1 MNKKSI
7 VPALGF
13 LLLLSAAPA
22 SAKDGER
29 AIVAKSGETVDVRE
43 VYGASRC
50 KSILLAPPE
59 VEVLQGPPELKLS
72 VREDMVQPRN
82 CRDKIKGGYVV
93 ATVGEVKQATEGKV
107 SFRVK
112 YKTKEGTRQIGYVY
126 NVSLVP

>member
-1 MNKKSI
+1 MNKMSI

-43 VYGASRC
+43 VYGASHC

-59 VEVLQGPPELKLS
+59 VEVLKGPPELKLS

-82 CRDKIKGGYVV
+82 CREPLREDRPGTARRLCPPAG
-93 ATVGEVKQATEGKV
+93 
-107 SFRVK
+107 FRRRVRP
-112 YKTKEGTRQIGYVY
+112 GRLGWR
-126 NVSLVP
+126 S